1 MKVLVQAKDIS
12 LIFMN
17 FSIQKSKWQDTP
29 GDILALFWTPNGP
42 FAGAAAEID
51 TVLDGALSALALEES
66 FKAQPGDVL
75 MWHSAHASIPH
86 RVVLCGVGETKRITD
101 ESLRSAAA
109 AAVNVAKKLPKATL
123 NIALDIPIQ
132 VGAFEAGKAVSEGIR
147 LAAYRF
153 GMYKT
158 LEAEGP
164 AQVNLLLNDANAFKS
179 AEEGFKLGA
188 LFAAGT
194 VMARDLVNQ
203 SGGHLTPLELAKA
216 AGAAVKGKKGVTIM
230 MIHKAELKKLG
241 AGGILGVG
249 QGSDHDPVLVHMV
262 YKPAK
267 KAKKTI
273 ALVGKA
279 ITFDSGGLS
288 IKSAGGM
295 ETMKCDMAGAAAVI
309 GAFSVIGQVKP
320 DVEVHGIFGACENMV
335 SGNALRPG
343 DVVKTLNGKT
353 IEILN
358 TDAEGRVTL
367 ADTLA
372 YAAKLNPDAIID
384 LATLTG
390 ACVVALGEEI
400 TALMSND
407 PILATRIKA
416 AADEA
421 GEKVWEMPL
430 EKNYKSEI
438 KSDVADYKNT
448 TSRWGGT
455 LTAGLLLEEFVDGKP
470 WVHLDI
476 AGPAFAEK
484 PLNAYTKK
492 GGTGHGVRTLLEYL
506 RGL

>member
-1 MKVLVQAKDIS
+1 MDIS
-12 LIFMN
+12 IR
-17 FSIQKSKWQDTP
+17 KGGWQDKP
-29 GDILALFWTPNGP
+29 GDVLAVFWTSKGP
-42 FAGAAAEID
+42 ASGVAKEADDAM
-51 TVLDGALSALALEES
+51 DGALSALAEEES
-66 FKAQPGDVL
+66 FKANAGESLV
-75 MWHSAHASIPH
+75 WHSNSKTAPRRI
-86 RVVLCGVGETKRITD
+86 VLCGIGDAKFVTD
-101 ESLRSAAA
+101 ESLRAAAA
-109 AAVNVAKKLPKATL
+109 AAVNATKKLPKAVLT
-123 NIALDIPIQ
+123 IALDIPKTI
-132 VGAFEAGKAVSEGIR
+132 GAFEAGKAVSEGVR
-147 LAAYRF
+147 LATYRF

-164 AQVNLLLNDANAFKS
+164 AQVSVLLDDAKAFKR
-179 AEEGFKLGA
+179 AEEGFDLGA

-194 VMARDLVNQ
+194 VAARDLVNQ
-203 SGGHLTPLELAKA
+203 SGGHLVPLELAKA
-216 AGAAVKGKKGVTIM
+216 AEAAVKGKKGVTIM

-241 AGGILGVG
+241 TGGLLGVA

-262 YKPAK
+262 YKPVK
-267 KAKKTI
+267 KSKKTI

-279 ITFDSGGLS
+279 VTFDSGGLS
-288 IKSAGGM
+288 IKSSKGM

-309 GAFSVIGQVKP
+309 GVFSVIDQIKP
-320 DVEVHGIFGACENMV
+320 GVEVHGIFGACENMV
-335 SGNALRPG
+335 SGDSLRPG

-390 ACVVALGEEI
+390 AIVVALGEEI
-400 TALMSND
+400 TGLMSNNRV
-407 PILATRIKA
+407 LATKVKA

-421 GEKVWEMPL
+421 GEKMWEMPL
-430 EKNYKSEI
+430 EKNYGFEL
-438 KSDVADYKNT
+438 KSDVADYKND
-448 TSRWGGT
+448 TSRWGSS
-455 LTAGLLLEEFVDGKP
+455 LTAGLLLQEFVDGKP